1 MRRLRLRSLPTILA
15 IALATGIAGCGTGED
30 VQPPPVAVQVVTAER
45 TDFPLIIDL
54 VGSTLGNQDVPIR
67 ARVDGFLET
76 INFVEGQDVEQG
88 QLLYTIDPQPFQ
100 QKLVEAQSARAAA
113 KTMLAKAQS
122 DLRRIRPLAEMKAVS
137 EQDLDSAVAEEAAA
151 RAAVKAAEAGVEL
164 ANIELGYTKIY
175 APISGLIGLTNAKPG
190 EYVGKEPN
198 PVVLNTLSDIDPI
211 RVQFSISEREYL
223 ILARSYADRDVNN
236 PGYSGSKDKSAEQRV
251 RENDPSE
258 RVPLTLIL
266 ADGSEWPEV
275 GYADATSQAI
285 DPTTGTFKIEAS
297 FPNTRGLLRPGQFAR
312 VRAPYE
318 VLEDVVVIPTQALV
332 ELQGTFQ
339 VYTVS
344 ADNTVEVVTVE
355 RGPTRDAN
363 VVIQSG
369 LMGNETIIVE
379 GLQKVRPGITVAP
392 QPFQPP
398 AAAGQ
403 AKN

>member
-1 MRRLRLRSLPTILA
+1 MRRLRLRNLPTILT
-15 IALATGIAGCGTGED
+15 ISLATGVAGCGTGED

-76 INFVEGQDVEQG
+76 ISFVEGQEVEKG

-100 QKLVEAQSARAAA
+100 QKLVEAQSGLAAA
-113 KTMLAKAQS
+113 ETSLVKAQS

-137 EQDLDSAVAEEAAA
+137 EQDLDSAVAEEAAM
-151 RAAVKAAEAGVEL
+151 RAAVEAARAGVEL

-175 APISGLIGLTNAKPG
+175 APISGLIGLTKAKPG

-223 ILARSYADRDVNN
+223 ILARSYDERGENAG
-236 PGYSGSKDKSAEQRV
+236 GYSGADGKTAEENVTDK
-251 RENDPSE
+251 DPSDST
-258 RVPLTLIL
+258 PLTLIL

-275 GYADATSQAI
+275 GFADATSQAI

-297 FPNTRGLLRPGQFAR
+297 FPNPRGLLRPGQFAR
-312 VRAPYE
+312 VRAPYKT
-318 VLEDVVVIPTQALV
+318 LEDVVVIPRQALV

-339 VYTVS
+339 VYVVN
-344 ADNTVEVVTVE
+344 ADNTVEVVGIE
-355 RGPTRDAN
+355 RGASRGEK
-363 VVIQSG
+363 VVVQSG
-369 LMGNETIIVE
+369 LNGGESIIVE
-379 GLQKVRPGITVAP
+379 GLQKVRPGMTVAP
-392 QPFQPP
+392 QPFKPP
-398 AAAGQ
+398 ATAGQ
-403 AKN
+403 AGI